1 MILYCQVVNRCF
13 VWGAWGGVGD
23 WGKTGNKMENCWGLD
38 DLYQLETTNTQWSCH
53 WYCFDSESVIAS
65 SCN

>member
-38 DLYQLETTNTQWSCH
+38 DLSIGDYKYPVKLSLILFW
-53 WYCFDSESVIAS
+53 
-65 SCN
+65 